1 MKMVRDK
8 YIKLKMENTEQK
20 KKLMSFEM
28 QNRTL
33 NSLSDVSTPIKS
45 GNNRSSKMRY
55 MDTSPKLKIS
65 NYFITSNS
73 KEDNSWKI
81 PFIF

>member
-28 QNRTL
+28 QTRTL

-45 GNNRSSKMRY
+45 SNNRSSKMRY
-55 MDTSPKLKIS
+55 MGTSPKLKIS
-65 NYFITSNS
+65 NLL
-73 KEDNSWKI
+73 
-81 PFIF
+81 